1 MTVGAIA
8 RTQRGA
14 ALVLVLLGI
23 LVFVAAGAFIM
34 LAVDRNSDLRLA
46 FQRNVVGFNSA
57 EAGIHVGAVGVQ
69 NAMLNFALPTN
80 CTTAGTSFNING
92 RTVTYRLS
100 VPTGAPWNGTAG
112 SCTETPVTITEAPGT
127 AYAGLN
133 AQLYTY
139 NLAASAK
146 NTLGF
151 TESTINNQFQSHLIP
166 MFQFMGFY
174 AGDLELLPGPTA
186 VINGRLHSN
195 RDMYLSDGTCGAAP
209 GSGLNVLGQITIVG
223 SGVSGTAPLNR
234 GRKDDTTQNAN
245 NVYISKDGQTSNMQ
259 VLGTDA
265 AGSTSCANTAMR
277 QIPASEINTLFNGL
291 GPRIVTGLQNISLPT
306 LSGLMCVPWIT
317 GCGANGGQ
325 YWQGANVRIA
335 LDTTATTTLA
345 NGSVLYKIEVLNL
358 DGSVNATQT
367 TQLVTMMN
375 ARPGAI
381 TYSDVPKAT
390 SSWDCRVT
398 ASCETVTYA
407 VGDTTAYAQPF
418 PVAGDASCGA
428 GFPGRGPR
436 VGITSANYCGDYRYG
451 GFYNWRERKPVL
463 MLNIDWIALE
473 EYNNVN
479 GNVFFNPT
487 TTTNGG
493 LIVFLTVKDTTGT
506 QGLKAT
512 NYGVRVYDAGRAR
525 RNLTDP
531 GVTFATDQAMYV
543 TGNFNCPSP
552 TWTGAVTS
560 PAPCGDAS
568 WPPTGSSTYQ
578 KPTAVVADTLNVLS
592 CNWVTN
598 PAQACGPVAMGADVW
613 VQGTY
618 RPIDEM
624 STTQSGTITATGTS
638 VSCGGS
644 GCQSRETIINAA
656 FLAGTDPTW
665 CPTNSNGTNCGNTYY
680 SGGVENYPRFHEDWS
695 GTDALTN
702 RPRNLWYEGALVSSG
717 APSHTC
723 FEFNAQLVAIANDP
737 SFSCSQAGSTQ
748 GFWSTQR
755 YSPPPR
761 RWFYDVSFNN
771 GSYLPPLTPR
781 FVYLTMVFFT
791 QVYQ

>member
-1 MTVGAIA
+1 VGATA
-8 RTQRGA
+8 
-14 ALVLVLLGI
+14 
-23 LVFVAAGAFIM
+23 
-34 LAVDRNSDLRLA
+34 
-46 FQRNVVGFNSA
+46 SA
-57 EAGIHVGAVGVQ
+57 PCLYPIRV
-69 NAMLNFALPTN
+69 
-80 CTTAGTSFNING
+80 
-92 RTVTYRLS
+92 
-100 VPTGAPWNGTAG
+100 
-112 SCTETPVTITEAPGT
+112 
-127 AYAGLN
+127 LN
-133 AQLYTY
+133 A
-139 NLAASAK
+139 
-146 NTLGF
+146 
-151 TESTINNQFQSHLIP
+151 
-166 MFQFMGFY
+166 
-174 AGDLELLPGPTA
+174 
-186 VINGRLHSN
+186 
-195 RDMYLSDGTCGAAP
+195 
-209 GSGLNVLGQITIVG
+209 
-223 SGVSGTAPLNR
+223 
-234 GRKDDTTQNAN
+234 
-245 NVYISKDGQTSNMQ
+245 
-259 VLGTDA
+259 
-265 AGSTSCANTAMR
+265 
-277 QIPASEINTLFNGL
+277 
-291 GPRIVTGLQNISLPT
+291 
-306 LSGLMCVPWIT
+306 
-317 GCGANGGQ
+317 
-325 YWQGANVRIA
+325 
-335 LDTTATTTLA
+335 
-345 NGSVLYKIEVLNL
+345 
-358 DGSVNATQT
+358 DGSVNGSLT
-367 TQLVTMMN
+367 TALVTFMQS
-375 ARPGAI
+375 RPGAI
-381 TYSDVPKAT
+381 TYSDVPST
-390 SSWDCRVT
+390 GNTNWNCS
-398 ASCETVTYA
+398 
-407 VGDTTAYAQPF
+407 TTATCESTAYNNGTDYTAPF
-418 PVAGDASCGA
+418 PQNGTNGCTLSAPTRNPRDMIINT
-428 GFPGRGPR
+428 GPN
-436 VGITSANYCGDYRYG
+436 ANYCNDYRYG

-473 EYNNVN
+473 EYNNAN
-479 GNVFFNPT
+479 GNVFFNPS

-493 LIVFLTVKDTTGT
+493 LIVFVTVKDTTGT
-506 QGLKAT
+506 EGLQAT
-512 NYGVRVYDAGRAR
+512 DYGVRIYDAGRAR